1 MRPVYIPG
9 MDRAVRKDRRVCLAA
24 MVYAAACRVESF
36 SFSFFASSVFV
47 FSIQGKTK
55 KIMFL
60 SSSLAELL
68 TSKGEFL

>member
-1 MRPVYIPG
+1 
-9 MDRAVRKDRRVCLAA
+9 